1 MGSDPP
7 PAGFPVR
14 PAARDDSERMARL
27 VQAVDQH
34 DEGVV
39 EPIRPHL
46 EDEWA
51 DPLFDPAEDT
61 ILAFAGDRSPAGF
74 AICWGIEPTASAEA
88 WINVH
93 PAHRGEGLGT
103 WLVRWAERR
112 TARYLSRPGAWTL
125 LRPSASSD
133 EGRTFLEIGR
143 AHV

>member
-7 PAGFPVR
+7 PAGFTVR
-14 PAARDDSERMARL
+14 PAARDDIERMARL

-51 DPLFDPAEDT
+51 DPLFDPVEDT

-74 AICWGIEPTASAEA
+74 AGPDRNWPEPL
-88 WINVH
+88 
-93 PAHRGEGLGT
+93 EG
-103 WLVRWAERR
+103 
-112 TARYLSRPGAWTL
+112 
-125 LRPSASSD
+125 
-133 EGRTFLEIGR
+133 
-143 AHV
+143 